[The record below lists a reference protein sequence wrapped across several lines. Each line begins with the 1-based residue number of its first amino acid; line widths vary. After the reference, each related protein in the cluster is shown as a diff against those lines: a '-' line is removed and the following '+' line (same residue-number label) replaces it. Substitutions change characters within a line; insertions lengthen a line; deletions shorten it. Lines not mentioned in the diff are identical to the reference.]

1 MAISSRCLI
10 DAVLTILVNITQAL
24 AGASSTACQPCLCA
38 CTQTKDARLR
48 GSIEITL
55 SERSSRL
62 TALHNE
68 KELDSI
74 INTSGIGEKFCVF

>member
-10 DAVLTILVNITQAL
+10 DAVITSLVNITHAL
-24 AGASSTACQPCLCA
+24 TVLGLLPLPVNHE
-38 CTQTKDARLR
+38 TKDARLR
-48 GSIEITL
+48 GSIETTL
-55 SERSSRL
+55 SERSFRL